1 MMYLVSPLPPK
12 PTGTADYLRELAIEM
27 FATRTDGHEHVTF
40 VDRDPHPDST
50 SGLPPGARVIDVREM
65 RTSEADIVIYFLASN
80 HFHHFVLESLAR
92 HRVGRCL
99 TVIHDLT
106 SLFVTHELSHSP
118 KSPFTKANLVH
129 AASFEFGN
137 RAAWLTENFEHLS
150 RVATYFFTGQGLAL
164 SKSDLVVVHS
174 QYAATRLRFEARP
187 DARLPAI
194 RVGRHPTM
202 RARLFQRKARIS
214 GDPTAMFTVGTFG
227 FHTEIKRT
235 TAIVEGFAAFARQL
249 PEAERSQVRL
259 VLGGRPEPQIAAAI
273 ETICRDA
280 EIRHLVELTGFLTEE
295 DLDRRIADC
304 DLCFCLRFPSCG
316 ETSGILARI
325 RAAGVPVATTRFAA
339 FAEEPATYQVSPLY
353 EREPEDIMDV
363 LRSAYARRGQDGST
377 YRYFDRD
384 APAVPLVSEILAERI
399 GARAERPSSA

>member
-1 MMYLVSPLPPK
+1 M
-12 PTGTADYLRELAIEM
+12 
-27 FATRTDGHEHVTF
+27 
-40 VDRDPHPDST
+40 
-50 SGLPPGARVIDVREM
+50 
-65 RTSEADIVIYFLASN
+65 
-80 HFHHFVLESLAR
+80 
-92 HRVGRCL
+92 
-99 TVIHDLT
+99 
-106 SLFVTHELSHSP
+106 
-118 KSPFTKANLVH
+118 
-129 AASFEFGN
+129 
-137 RAAWLTENFEHLS
+137 
-150 RVATYFFTGQGLAL
+150 AL

-174 QYAATRLRFEARP
+174 QYAATRLKFEARP

-214 GDPTAMFTVGTFG
+214 GDPTATFTVGTFG

-235 TAIVEGFAAFARQL
+235 TAIVECFAAFARQL

-353 EREPEDIMDV
+353 EREPEDIMDI
-363 LRSAYARRGQDGST
+363 LRSAYARRGQYGST